1 MFHFKSSTV
10 KSSVSEKEKDVPQQ
24 TIEDQIPVYSNDSGN
39 MYNQTE
45 KMKEALRKENDGRL
59 QNEINKEKGKQT
71 KGVEEKLYKLN
82 PRKELDTEEKGMEAS
97 QGRQFFFQTLWL
109 VKHVHQNIPLSV
121 IKVVMPVQRNYLS
134 VSVRKTNSF
143 EFLNIGLFVKKI
155 YIYT

>member
-10 KSSVSEKEKDVPQQ
+10 KSSVSEKEKDVSQQ
-24 TIEDQIPVYSNDSGN
+24 TNEDQIPVYSNDSGN

-45 KMKEALRKENDGRL
+45 KMKEEKSQALRKENDGGL

-109 VKHVHQNIPLSV
+109 VKHVHQIYLHQLLKFLCQSKGITYQSV
-121 IKVVMPVQRNYLS
+121 FAEL
-134 VSVRKTNSF
+134 TH
-143 EFLNIGLFVKKI
+143 LNF
-155 YIYT
+155 